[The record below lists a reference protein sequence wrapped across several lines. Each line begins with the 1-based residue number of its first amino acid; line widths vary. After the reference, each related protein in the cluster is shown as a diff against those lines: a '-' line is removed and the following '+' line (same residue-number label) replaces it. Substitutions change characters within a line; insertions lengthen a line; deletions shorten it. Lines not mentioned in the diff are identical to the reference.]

1 MEETI
6 AKQNKKLDDLFNKL
20 SNGKI
25 NITKTNPPTKNIY
38 EEKTVSE
45 DLTKES
51 KLKKEKIAKKLDAEL
66 TVVRK
71 KYKEDYYKNHFS
83 KTQPSKTNSN
93 NFSLTKENVETIN
106 NELDDSNLSE
116 TRKKKVENYR
126 KRKKKTVLIV
136 GDSMLNGI
144 EESKLSKTRHIRVQP
159 IPGGKIDDIKEN
171 LNDLLHEEL
180 QKVIIHVGTNNVMT
194 DTPKEIFEK
203 LTSLKHQIES
213 ILPKCEVTISNLIL
227 RTDEPKA
234 AKINEEVL
242 RLIKSA
248 NINFVENGNI
258 KGKQLG
264 KKCH

>member
-20 SNGKI
+20 SEDKI
-25 NITKTNPPTKNIY
+25 NITKANPPMKNIC

-45 DLTKES
+45 DPTKES
-51 KLKKEKIAKKLDAEL
+51 KLKKEKIAKKLDAQL
-66 TVVRK
+66 IVVRK

-180 QKVIIHVGTNNVMT
+180 QKVIIHVGTNNAMT

-203 LTSLKHQIES
+203 LTSLKCQIES
-213 ILPKCEVTISNLIL
+213 ILPKCEVTISNLIM

-234 AKINEEVL
+234 AKINEVCC
-242 RLIKSA
+242 LIKVS
-248 NINFVENGNI
+248 
-258 KGKQLG
+258 
-264 KKCH
+264 